1 MGNVTRAIHQ
11 RPQPPRASLPSS
23 SLQTPF
29 GSVARLPLLVE
40 VLGFASSPRGGFAFS
55 SVTPEY
61 EGGAQ
66 VSQYA
71 IRLKL
76 VCHAAIC
83 MAEAHGLLEFAGL
96 SSVMKVIVAREIV
109 KYHGGD
115 LKVLSGASLS
125 VEAGEKIGLVGRNGA
140 GKTTLLEILVG
151 NLEADSGTVERVG
164 GARGGARVRMTPQN
178 LYAGERGRI
187 SVEEEIISAFAP
199 LIEREKEL
207 AELESRLS
215 DDPSSDLLERYGR
228 LQGEFERDGGYDY
241 RARAA
246 STLSGLG
253 FAPED
258 WKRPVGSFSGG
269 EQSRIA
275 LARLLLEEPTNHLDL
290 RAIEWLENFVK
301 GAKSAVLVVSH
312 DRYFLDATVGSI
324 LELED
329 AELVRYVGNY
339 TRYAAEKKARSEQLA
354 RKAKANA
361 ERRAQLERFIEKN
374 RAKARKASQAKS
386 KQKLLSRMEKIEAP
400 KGDAKSMKLDLGEA
414 SRAGRVVLEM
424 EDVRY
429 AHEDSDE
436 PLLEDLDL
444 IVERGERVALLGPN
458 GTGKTTI
465 MRLGAGELSPQRGS
479 IRLGHNVVPA
489 YQDQQIARLD
499 DSKTVLQ
506 EAMDATGLRAPE
518 ARDLL
523 GAFLFSG
530 EDVFKRV
537 SSLSGG
543 ERNRLSLAEIVVSGA
558 NLLLLDEP
566 TNNLDIPALEALEEA
581 LLEYRGTMFFISH
594 DRYFLRKL
602 ATRVVELEDRKLTN
616 YLGGYDY
623 YRSHRRLDQGE
634 GRRRRRVRPGQS
646 KEQNVFAAR
655 LVAFYDETDAT
666 ERRLSRLEKELAN
679 SSLYADGKR
688 SREVVLEHRQ
698 LKSALEGLYADW
710 GELLGEAEEAG
721 L

>member
-1 MGNVTRAIHQ
+1 
-11 RPQPPRASLPSS
+11 
-23 SLQTPF
+23 
-29 GSVARLPLLVE
+29 
-40 VLGFASSPRGGFAFS
+40 
-55 SVTPEY
+55 
-61 EGGAQ
+61 
-66 VSQYA
+66 
-71 IRLKL
+71 
-76 VCHAAIC
+76 
-83 MAEAHGLLEFAGL
+83 
-96 SSVMKVIVAREIV
+96 MKVIIARDIV

-115 LKVLSGASLS
+115 LKVLSRASLS

-140 GKTTLLEILVG
+140 GKTTLLEILAG
-151 NLEADSGTVERVG
+151 NSEADSGSVERI
-164 GARGGARVRMTPQN
+164 GGARVGVTSQS

-187 SVEEEIISAFAP
+187 SVEQEIISAFEP
-199 LIEREKEL
+199 LMRRERELKEL
-207 AELESRLS
+207 EVRLTE
-215 DDPSSDLLERYGR
+215 DPSSLLLERYGR

-253 FAPED
+253 FAPAD

-275 LARLLLEEPTNHLDL
+275 LARLLLEEPDLVLLDEPTNHLDL
-290 RAIEWLENFVK
+290 KAIEWLENFVK

-312 DRYFLDATVGSI
+312 DRYFLDAVAGSI

-329 AELVRYVGNY
+329 GRLTRYPGNY
-339 TRYAAEKKARSEQLA
+339 SEYVTEKRASEERLA

-386 KQKLLSRMEKIEAP
+386 KQKLLDRMEKVEGPSGAN
-400 KGDAKSMKLDLGEA
+400 KNMKLDLGDT

-436 PLLEDLDL
+436 PLLEEFDLV
-444 IVERGERVALLGPN
+444 IERGERVALLGPN
-458 GTGKTTI
+458 GTGKSTV
-465 MRLGAGELSPQRGS
+465 MRLATGELSPQRGTV
-479 IRLGHNVVPA
+479 RLGLNVAPA
-489 YQDQQIARLD
+489 YQDQQLARLD
-499 DSKTVLQ
+499 DAKTVL
-506 EAMDATGLRAPE
+506 EEVMDITGLKAPE

-530 EDVFKRV
+530 EDVFKKV

-566 TNNLDIPALEALEEA
+566 TNNLDIPAREALETA

-602 ATRVVELEDRKLTN
+602 ATRVVDLEGKKLTN

-623 YRSHRRLDQGE
+623 YRSHRRIDARDGK
-634 GRRRRRVRPGQS
+634 GRPRRRVRPGQS
-646 KEQNVFAAR
+646 KEESVLAAR
-655 LVAFYDETDAT
+655 LIAVEGEIDAT
-666 ERRLSRLEKELAN
+666 ERRLSRLEKELAT
-679 SSLYADGKR
+679 SELYADGKR
-688 SREVVLEHRQ
+688 SREVILEHRH
-698 LKSALEGLYADW
+698 LKSVLEGLYADW
-710 GELLGEAEEAG
+710 GELLEEAEEAG

>member
-1 MGNVTRAIHQ
+1 
-11 RPQPPRASLPSS
+11 
-23 SLQTPF
+23 
-29 GSVARLPLLVE
+29 
-40 VLGFASSPRGGFAFS
+40 
-55 SVTPEY
+55 
-61 EGGAQ
+61 
-66 VSQYA
+66 
-71 IRLKL
+71 
-76 VCHAAIC
+76 
-83 MAEAHGLLEFAGL
+83 
-96 SSVMKVIVAREIV
+96 MKVIIARDIV

-115 LKVLSGASLS
+115 LKVLSRASLS

-140 GKTTLLEILVG
+140 GKTTLLEILAG
-151 NLEADSGTVERVG
+151 NSEADSGSVERI
-164 GARGGARVRMTPQN
+164 GGARVGVTSQS

-187 SVEEEIISAFAP
+187 SVEQEIISAFEP
-199 LIEREKEL
+199 LMRRERELKEL
-207 AELESRLS
+207 EVRLTE
-215 DDPSSDLLERYGR
+215 DPSSLLLERYGR

-253 FAPED
+253 FAPAD

-275 LARLLLEEPTNHLDL
+275 LARLLLEEPDLVLLDEPTNHLDL
-290 RAIEWLENFVK
+290 KAIEWLENFVK

-312 DRYFLDATVGSI
+312 DRYFLDAVAGSI

-329 AELVRYVGNY
+329 GRLTRYPGNY
-339 TRYAAEKKARSEQLA
+339 SEYVTEKRASEERLA

-386 KQKLLSRMEKIEAP
+386 KQKLLDRMEKVEGPSGAN
-400 KGDAKSMKLDLGEA
+400 KNMKLDLGDT

-436 PLLEDLDL
+436 PLLEEFDLV
-444 IVERGERVALLGPN
+444 IERGERVALLGPN
-458 GTGKTTI
+458 GTGKSTV
-465 MRLGAGELSPQRGS
+465 MRLATGELSPQRGTV
-479 IRLGHNVVPA
+479 RLGHNVAPA
-489 YQDQQIARLD
+489 YQDQQLARLD
-499 DSKTVLQ
+499 DAKTVL
-506 EAMDATGLRAPE
+506 EEVMDITGLKAPE

-530 EDVFKRV
+530 EDVFKKV

-566 TNNLDIPALEALEEA
+566 TNNLDIPAREALETA

-602 ATRVVELEDRKLTN
+602 ATRVVDLEGKKLTN

-623 YRSHRRLDQGE
+623 YRSHRRIDARDGK
-634 GRRRRRVRPGQS
+634 GRPRRRVRPGQS
-646 KEQNVFAAR
+646 KEESVLAAR
-655 LVAFYDETDAT
+655 LIAVEGEIDAT
-666 ERRLSRLEKELAN
+666 ERRLSRLEKELAT
-679 SSLYADGKR
+679 SELYADGKR
-688 SREVVLEHRQ
+688 SREVILEHRH

-710 GELLGEAEEAG
+710 GELLEEAEEAG

>member
-1 MGNVTRAIHQ
+1 
-11 RPQPPRASLPSS
+11 
-23 SLQTPF
+23 
-29 GSVARLPLLVE
+29 
-40 VLGFASSPRGGFAFS
+40 
-55 SVTPEY
+55 
-61 EGGAQ
+61 
-66 VSQYA
+66 
-71 IRLKL
+71 
-76 VCHAAIC
+76 
-83 MAEAHGLLEFAGL
+83 
-96 SSVMKVIVAREIV
+96 MKVIVAKDLV

-125 VEAGEKIGLVGRNGA
+125 VEAGEKIGLIGRNGA
-140 GKTTLLEILVG
+140 GKTTLLEILAG
-151 NLEADSGTVERVG
+151 NLEADSGSVERVG
-164 GARGGARVRMTPQN
+164 GARVKMTSQG
-178 LYAGERGRI
+178 LYAGVKGKL
-187 SVEEEIISAFAP
+187 SVEQEIISAFEP

-207 AELESRLS
+207 KELESRLS
-215 DDPSSDLLERYGR
+215 ENPSAVLLERYGR
-228 LQGEFERDGGYDY
+228 LQGEFERGGGYDY

-253 FAPED
+253 FAPDD
-258 WKRPVGSFSGG
+258 WNRPVGSFSGG

-275 LARLLLEEPTNHLDL
+275 LARLLLEEPDLILLDEPTNHLDL
-290 RAIEWLENFVK
+290 KALEWLENFVK
-301 GAKSAVLVVSH
+301 GTRSAVLVVSH
-312 DRYFLDATVGSI
+312 DRYFLDAVAGSI
-324 LELED
+324 LELE
-329 AELVRYVGNY
+329 EGKLTRYVGNY
-339 TRYAAEKKARSEQLA
+339 SRYAAEKRAQREQLA

-361 ERRAQLERFIEKN
+361 ERRAQLERFIERN

-400 KGDAKSMKLDLGEA
+400 KEDTKNMKLDLGET

-429 AHEDSDE
+429 AHDDSDE
-436 PLLEDLDL
+436 PLLEALDL
-444 IVERGERVALLGPN
+444 VVERGERVALLGPN
-458 GTGKTTI
+458 GTGKSTI
-465 MRLGAGELSPQRGS
+465 MRLAEGELSPQSGTV
-479 IRLGHNVVPA
+479 RLGHNVVPA
-489 YQDQQIARLD
+489 YQDQQLARLD
-499 DSKTVLQ
+499 DGKTVL
-506 EAMDATGLRAPE
+506 EETMDATGLKMPE

-530 EDVFKRV
+530 EDVFKKV
-537 SSLSGG
+537 SALSGG

-581 LLEYRGTMFFISH
+581 LLEYRGTIFFISH

-602 ATRVVELEDRKLTN
+602 ATRVIELEEKRLTN

-623 YRSHRRLDQGE
+623 YRSHRRLEGGE
-634 GRRRRRVRPGQS
+634 GKSRPRRRVRPGQS
-646 KEQNVFAAR
+646 KEQNVLATR
-655 LVAFYDETDAT
+655 LVAVEGEIDAT

-710 GELLGEAEEAG
+710 GELLEEAEEAG